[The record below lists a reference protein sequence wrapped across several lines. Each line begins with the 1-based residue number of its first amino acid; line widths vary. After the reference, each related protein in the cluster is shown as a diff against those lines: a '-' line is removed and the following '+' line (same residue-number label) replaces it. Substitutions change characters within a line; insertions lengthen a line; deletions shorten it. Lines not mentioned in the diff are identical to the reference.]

1 MHNPKG
7 YAFIIQISTLVSVL
21 ERWVSIFSLAH
32 NISKSRSI
40 SMFIEEVS
48 LTTYLI
54 GAEDLA
60 TSFALIL
67 AAGSSQSSERVASWG
82 PAGLA
87 ASPVVR
93 GARHFLHRCP
103 VLSGVHYVSLCLTT
117 CRKALVLSVKTPTT
131 SPQTGAH
138 RVARRPA
145 LHLWAQR
152 GSSSRLSLP
161 LSFRKAHRP

>member
-54 GAEDLA
+54 GAEDPA

-67 AAGSSQSSERVASWG
+67 AAGSSQSSECVAGRHGCAAQSRENAGQHTAPWG

-87 ASPVVR
+87 ASPV
-93 GARHFLHRCP
+93 ARAARDFLHRCP
-103 VLSGVHYVSLCLTT
+103 VLSGVHHVLLCLTT
-117 CRKALVLSVKTPTT
+117 CRKALVLSAKTPTT

-145 LHLWAQR
+145 LHL
-152 GSSSRLSLP
+152 
-161 LSFRKAHRP
+161 